1 MLETTQIEFSKGGRT
16 CDYNR
21 FATDNRQGRIGSCRI
36 QKINLAGYDDIANE
50 KFFMKHHTVYI
61 PLKNI
66 KPKKPNQMNREKT
79 PCVSVIMAVY
89 NGETYLRD
97 TVLSILNQTFRDF
110 EYIIVNDGSTDTTEN
125 ILARF
130 TDPRMIVIRNKQNS
144 GLAYSLNKGLAI
156 AQGNYIARIDAGDLA
171 VPERLKKQVTFLEQ
185 HPEIGI
191 VGSYCSLVD
200 EISDIIGIARV
211 PLDDLEIRWISLLT
225 NPFIHPSVMFRQNIL
240 CQYHLSYDPTFQ
252 ASQDYELW
260 TRLLEYTQGAN
271 LEDVLTVYRI
281 SSNSITS
288 NHRNIQFQNQ
298 DIVILRTLQ
307 KWLPELSISR
317 KQVSQLRETFI
328 GGFLSK
334 QEREIQSVRLAWL
347 YLELLGTFAKKYD
360 KHPDMKTLQQRE
372 TLRIALMAFRR
383 PFFSSWLAALRRA
396 VRLYP
401 GSVYP
406 LLRYIVKKHIWK
418 KMRRFI

>member
-1 MLETTQIEFSKGGRT
+1 
-16 CDYNR
+16 
-21 FATDNRQGRIGSCRI
+21 
-36 QKINLAGYDDIANE
+36 
-50 KFFMKHHTVYI
+50 
-61 PLKNI
+61 
-66 KPKKPNQMNREKT
+66 MNRET
-79 PCVSVIMAVY
+79 PPYVSVIMAVY

-97 TVLSILNQTFRDF
+97 TVSSILNQTFRDF
-110 EYIIVNDGSTDTTEN
+110 EYIIVNDGSTDNTEN

-130 TDPRMIVIRNKQNS
+130 TDSRIIVIRNEQNR

-171 VPERLKKQVTFLEQ
+171 VPDRLEKQVTFLDQ

-211 PLDDLEIRWISLLT
+211 PLQDLEIRWISLLT
-225 NPFIHPSVMFRQNIL
+225 NPFIHPSVMFRRDIL
-240 CQYHLSYDPTFQ
+240 CQYHLSYEPTFQ

-281 SSNSITS
+281 CSNSITS
-288 NHRNIQFQNQ
+288 SHRNIQFQNQ

-307 KWLPELSISR
+307 KWLPELSISQ
-317 KQVSQLRETFI
+317 KQVGQLRETFI

-347 YLELLGTFAKKYD
+347 YLELLGMFAKKYG
-360 KHPDMKTLQQRE
+360 KHPDIKALQQRE
-372 TLRIALMAFRR
+372 TLRIALMAFRL

-418 KMRRFI
+418 KMWRFMRRHYTELRKERML